1 MLWVIIERVI
11 HLFTLVLLI
20 VMLSIIFT
28 NNKSSNDILQ
38 FDEKLTQYKE
48 ENQNTR
54 ANNIAYIEKRINKLQ
69 EQQDTYQI
77 LVDRRLQIM
86 DNQMRTLSETNK
98 VNQRVIN
105 TNVNTWTQNGSSNVV
120 P

>member
-20 VMLSIIFT
+20 VMLSIIFV
-28 NNKSSNDILQ
+28 NNKSSKDILQ
-38 FDEKLTQYKE
+38 FDEKLAQYKE

-77 LVDRRLQIM
+77 LVDRRLLIM
-86 DNQMRTLSETNK
+86 DNQVKSLTESNK
-98 VNQRVIN
+98 VTQKVIN
-105 TNVNTWTQNGSSNVV
+105 NNINTVGNVTAN
-120 P
+120 

>member
-1 MLWVIIERVI
+1 MLWVIVERVV

-28 NNKSSNDILQ
+28 NNKTSHDVLQ
-38 FDEKLTQYKE
+38 FDEKLTQYKQ
-48 ENQNTR
+48 ENQATR

-86 DNQMRTLSETNK
+86 DNQVRMLLESNK
-98 VNQRVIN
+98 VTQKVIN
-105 TNVNTWTQNGSSNVV
+105 NNINTVGNISSN
-120 P
+120 